1 MAAASGGGGG
11 GAALPPS
18 LTEFCVRHGIDA
30 RMYSHVEADVFPR
43 FIRVAA
49 AHRAELTA
57 RAPPPVAAAPTDG
70 DAELAVLRAAFGP
83 SVTRVAWLDA
93 RAGLYAMDGRV
104 ALASSPLYTGGLV
117 HGIDASSVASV
128 LALDP
133 APGDRVLDMCCAPGA
148 KLCLIADL
156 MGAAGALVGVDAS
169 VARLSTCA
177 SLLRKYALVSA
188 GHLQRAWRLQLYGCD
203 ARLFNAAPPAVP
215 LFTGAGGGAI
225 AGMPPLSAVDFV
237 RTRLAARCGGGGGR
251 ADGGDGGVGGG
262 GSSDGST
269 GWLEGDSSCGGS
281 ELPPPSFT
289 CSDGSEGEGGGSSGS
304 GGDGGGVTAATT
316 AAPFAAPVAVFA
328 IAGSAD
334 AGGSGGG
341 RGRASPAAAAPP
353 ARKAPRHV
361 RHARG
366 AAGHERL
373 PLSYDAPLFDSLH
386 ENLFRRVREA
396 PARGLHPVT
405 TPRLLQVCRDVLDA
419 DAAAVAAHPHP
430 PPPLPLLYDRVL
442 VDAECSHDG
451 SVKHVAKQL
460 GGSRGGAALVEH
472 MTADGKAASL
482 RDLQR
487 GLLANGFRV
496 LRPGGVLVY
505 STCSLTVAQNEDVV
519 AWLLATDPRAS
530 LLPLPTPPPPPPPL
544 VPAAEGGAVDA
555 DALRAAFAALHASP
569 SPPALPGAMPG
580 TLRFEPLLSGCSG
593 LFIARITKRDDSG
606 PAPLPPPS
614 SS

>member
-1 MAAASGGGGG
+1 
-11 GAALPPS
+11 
-18 LTEFCVRHGIDA
+18 
-30 RMYSHVEADVFPR
+30 
-43 FIRVAA
+43 
-49 AHRAELTA
+49 
-57 RAPPPVAAAPTDG
+57 
-70 DAELAVLRAAFGP
+70 
-83 SVTRVAWLDA
+83 
-93 RAGLYAMDGRV
+93 
-104 ALASSPLYTGGLV
+104 
-117 HGIDASSVASV
+117 

-133 APGDRVLDMCCAPGA
+133 EPGDRVLDMCCAPGA

-251 ADGGDGGVGGG
+251 ADGGDGGGGG

-289 CSDGSEGEGGGSSGS
+289 CSDGSEGEGGGSGGS

-316 AAPFAAPVAVFA
+316 AAPVAAPVAVFA

-419 DAAAVAAHPHP
+419 DAAAAAHSHP